1 MVEKIILG
9 FALWGGAAVLA
20 AAVLSVIT
28 KEVKAARIRR
38 ILREKDTKRRM
49 GGEP

>member
-1 MVEKIILG
+1 MIKTIILAI
-9 FALWGGAAVLA
+9 ALWGGAAILT

-38 ILREKDTKRRM
+38 ILREKDERRRV
-49 GGEP
+49 GGSP